1 MSLPSAW
8 IDRIFSKLTV
18 TYGREFLD
26 RWVGLDL
33 QVVKDDWAGELS
45 GYQANPAAIGHALTV
60 LPMGRPPTVQ
70 DFKALCRGAPR
81 AADLALPAPLLPAGE
96 LKVRMDAAAKAVTR
110 TPAGSGKQ
118 WAHDLQGRIDR
129 REIKPTLYQKKCIA
143 DALGVES

>member
-1 MSLPSAW
+1 M
-8 IDRIFSKLTV
+8 DRIFSKLTL

-33 QVVKDDWAGELS
+33 QAVKDDWAQELG
-45 GYQANPAAIGHALTV
+45 GYLANPSAIAHALTV
-60 LPMGRPPTVQ
+60 LPVGKPPTVQ

-81 AADLALPAPLLPAGE
+81 AADLALPAPTLPEGE

-110 TPAGSGKQ
+110 TPVSSGKQ

-129 REIKPTLYQKKCIA
+129 REIMPTLYEKKCIA